1 MLKFLKTRLIKIL
14 TRPILQDN
22 DVKLKQLVKKPVAV
36 CLGKMV
42 VESFHHFLLVYLKK
56 KFIILLLFK
65 CKFYIWMLFVQK
77 LEKLISIR
85 FKVK

>member
-1 MLKFLKTRLIKIL
+1 MLKFLKARLIKIL

-42 VESFHHFLLVYLKK
+42 VESFQHF
-56 KFIILLLFK
+56 F
-65 CKFYIWMLFVQK
+65 
-77 LEKLISIR
+77 ISISKKEIYY
-85 FKVK
+85 FVVIQM